1 MSEQKAVKDRRILA
15 VLTAVAGVLMFSVV
29 PVAVA
34 RAMDAVLKGSALKIQ
49 ATGNQLLTTGPKIV
63 ITFWPFWGGLCIT
76 AGVILL
82 YVAWA
87 IYKGQIWAKPVAIG
101 LLALPAITGAYFSG
115 PIMFF
120 NKSAM
125 QYFLIIALIGLIP
138 YFVLLLWGSTGKG
151 EKWSKFFVFLLL
163 GVVAAFS
170 FSNGGSALRI
180 FMARPEPYVLTSG
193 QYGLL
198 LGIPVVWIGVLMVM
212 VSIPLLAAFSPRGYR
227 MAVMGLFVNLVGT
240 AVLYLS
246 NFDTFEFLLGIILIG
261 ISLALLLIPSIKGKI
276 LRGNA

>member
-1 MSEQKAVKDRRILA
+1 MSEQKEVKDRRILA
-15 VLTAVAGVLMFSVV
+15 VLTAAAGVLMFTVV

-63 ITFWPFWGGLCIT
+63 ITFWPFWGGLCIA

-87 IYKGQIWAKPVAIG
+87 IYKGQSWAKPVAIG
-101 LLALPAITGAYFSG
+101 LLAIPAITGAYFSG

-125 QYFLIIALIGLIP
+125 QYFLLIALIGLIP
-138 YFVLLLWGSTGKG
+138 YFPLLLWGKASKG
-151 EKWSKFFVFLLL
+151 EKWAKFFVFLLL

-180 FMARPEPYVLTSG
+180 FMARPEPYVLTGG

-212 VSIPLLAAFSPRGYR
+212 VSIPLLAAKNQRGYK
-227 MAVMGLFVNLVGT
+227 MAVMGLFINLVGT
-240 AVLYLS
+240 AVLYVS
-246 NFDTFEFLLGIILIG
+246 NLDTSEFLLGIILIAV
-261 ISLALLLIPSIKGKI
+261 SLTLLLIPSIKGK
-276 LRGNA
+276 LLSGNA

>member
-1 MSEQKAVKDRRILA
+1 MSEQKEVKDRRILA
-15 VLTAVAGVLMFSVV
+15 VLTAAAGVLMFTVV

-87 IYKGQIWAKPVAIG
+87 IYKGQSWAKPVAIG
-101 LLALPAITGAYFSG
+101 LLAIPAITGAYFSG

-125 QYFLIIALIGLIP
+125 QYFLLIALIGLIP
-138 YFVLLLWGSTGKG
+138 YFTLLLWGKASKG
-151 EKWSKFFVFLLL
+151 ETWAKFFVFLLL

-180 FMARPEPYVLTSG
+180 FMARPEPYVLTGG

-198 LGIPVVWIGVLMVM
+198 LGIPVVWIGVLMVA
-212 VSIPLLAAFSPRGYR
+212 VSIPLLAAKSQRGYK
-227 MAVMGLFVNLVGT
+227 MAVMGLFINLVGT
-240 AVLYLS
+240 AVLYVS
-246 NFDTFEFLLGIILIG
+246 NLDTSEFLLGIILIAV
-261 ISLALLLIPSIKGKI
+261 SLTLLLIPSIKGK
-276 LRGNA
+276 LLSGNA

>member
-1 MSEQKAVKDRRILA
+1 MLEQMEVKDRRFLAIITALAGILSFT
-15 VLTAVAGVLMFSVV
+15 VL

-87 IYKGQIWAKPVAIG
+87 IYQGQSWAKPVAIG
-101 LLALPAITGAYFSG
+101 LLAIPAITGAYFSG

-120 NKSAM
+120 NKSGM
-125 QYFLIIALIGLIP
+125 KYFLLIALIGLIP
-138 YFVLLLWGSTGKG
+138 YFTLLLWGKASKG
-151 EKWSKFFVFLLL
+151 EKWAKFFVFLFL

-180 FMARPEPYVLTSG
+180 FMARPEPYVLTGG

-198 LGIPVVWIGVLMVM
+198 LGIPVVWIGVLMVA
-212 VSIPLLAAFSPRGYR
+212 VSIPLLAAKSQRGYK
-227 MAVMGLFVNLVGT
+227 MAVMGMFINLVGT
-240 AVLYLS
+240 AVLYVS
-246 NFDTFEFLLGIILIG
+246 NLDTSEFLLGIILIAV
-261 ISLALLLIPSIKGKI
+261 SLTLLLIPPIKKK
-276 LRGNA
+276 LLSGNA